1 MTKQYVL
8 TAVSQYVF
16 DYIVDQLFSD
26 EMFRKQ
32 IEVEEEVD
40 EEEEVEVVEGEEGDR
55 EEMQGKQDIY
65 ITGEDNINLN

>member
-32 IEVEEEVD
+32 IEVEEEV
-40 EEEEVEVVEGEEGDR
+40 EEEDEVEVVEGEEGDR
-55 EEMQGKQDIY
+55 EEMQGKQDVY